1 MNQFLIKTNFFS
13 MVSKE
18 FDGLLGIEL
27 ESILKR
33 EIGKRKNRKTEESIV
48 RIFENV
54 VVPTFFKSIRQVH
67 ERRTREAAKIKLPT
81 SFSS

>member
-1 MNQFLIKTNFFS
+1 

-54 VVPTFFKSIRQVH
+54 VVPTFFKSIRQVR